1 MSVLTETNQDA
12 VFAKELCD
20 NNSEAIEEF
29 QQIYSDEL
37 YYIAARFCN
46 RGTKESSWD
55 YRTKK
60 GYTIQVSDLVSD
72 TYLWLAKQ
80 AFIKSCLYKGKS
92 SFAAYIKTVLNST
105 FTFKDWLKQKVDS
118 SLVKKTGTVGYVP
131 SAIKKLG
138 GPCLDVFK
146 QLRYGKSDSFI
157 CKKLGLD
164 LESYYGYY
172 DQVEETLIDSGQI
185 DLLRNPIV
193 GSIDTSDQD
202 GEENPGFQLEGE
214 VAANPSIIPD
224 YKYLESLI
232 QNVIG
237 TLSKVDKKIINLWAI
252 GYSVDEIFE
261 TFGDNKFLKE
271 SLKDIKISKASS
283 LYAYIE
289 KIITN
294 CVKMVTKT
302 YPKEQEQYL
311 FNNKKIKKV
320 LKVYYNNF

>member
-1 MSVLTETNQDA
+1 MSVLPDTNQDA

-20 NNSEAIEEF
+20 KKSGAIEEF

-55 YRTKK
+55 YRTEK

-72 TYLWLAKQ
+72 TYLWLAQQ

-92 SFAAYIKTVLNST
+92 SFEAYIKTVLNST

-138 GPCLDVFK
+138 RPYLDVFK

-185 DLLRNPIV
+185 DLLRSPIV
-193 GSIDTSDQD
+193 GSIDTSDQE
-202 GEENPGFQLEGE
+202 GEENLGFQLEGE

-237 TLSKVDKKIINLWAI
+237 TLSKVDRKI

-289 KIITN
+289 KIITK

-311 FNNKKIKKV
+311 FDNKKMKKV